1 MSSEEWEGRGNTATL
16 TNSPC
21 KKMSSKQ
28 FLQPDITFS
37 DDEDDDASLSAR
49 KISNQIKKTQTN
61 QDAIKHPNTFYVED
75 DEDPQ
80 EDSEVIF
87 SEEDESYS
95 KAQEQSSERKRKT
108 TKKTADKNSSK
119 RRRRIESDDE
129 DFLPEDEIDSEDND
143 EIESVASDEMSDER
157 ISDSDYDPDAED
169 CDDDGQNNQFFGIPE
184 DGADE
189 TINLSSDNESPDK
202 DTTRVIHSDS
212 REFWNKVEELKTK
225 GFSIQQ
231 AGALTNSGEF
241 ELII

>member
-1 MSSEEWEGRGNTATL
+1 MIQQLLSIRVDTEEGPRL
-16 TNSPC
+16 
-21 KKMSSKQ
+21 
-28 FLQPDITFS
+28 
-37 DDEDDDASLSAR
+37 EDDA
-49 KISNQIKKTQTN
+49 
-61 QDAIKHPNTFYVED
+61 

-95 KAQEQSSERKRKT
+95 KAQGQSSERKRKT
-108 TKKTADKNSSK
+108 TKKTATHKNSSK

-129 DFLPEDEIDSEDND
+129 DFLPEDEIDSEDNED
-143 EIESVASDEMSDER
+143 VESIASDEMSEER

-169 CDDDGQNNQFFGIPE
+169 CDDDADGQNSQFLGIPE

-202 DTTRVIHSDS
+202 DTTRVIHSNS
-212 REFWNKVEELKTK
+212 KEFWSKVEELKTK

-231 AGALTNSGEF
+231 AGGLTKSGEF
-241 ELII
+241 VI

>member
-1 MSSEEWEGRGNTATL
+1 MT
-16 TNSPC
+16 
-21 KKMSSKQ
+21 SKQ

-37 DDEDDDASLSAR
+37 DDEDDTSLSAR

-61 QDAIKHPNTFYVED
+61 KDAIKHPNTFYVED

-95 KAQEQSSERKRKT
+95 KAQGQSSERKRKT
-108 TKKTADKNSSK
+108 TKKTAAHKNSSK

-129 DFLPEDEIDSEDND
+129 DFLPEDEIDSEDNED
-143 EIESVASDEMSDER
+143 VESIASDEMSEER

-202 DTTRVIHSDS
+202 DTTRVIQSNS
-212 REFWNKVEELKTK
+212 KEFWSKVEELKTK

-231 AGALTNSGEF
+231 AGGLTKSGKF
-241 ELII
+241 VI

>member
-1 MSSEEWEGRGNTATL
+1 MT
-16 TNSPC
+16 
-21 KKMSSKQ
+21 SKQ

-37 DDEDDDASLSAR
+37 DDEDDTSLSAR

-61 QDAIKHPNTFYVED
+61 KDAIKHPNTFYVED

-95 KAQEQSSERKRKT
+95 KAQGQSSERKRKT
-108 TKKTADKNSSK
+108 TKKTAAHKNSSK

-129 DFLPEDEIDSEDND
+129 DFLPEDEIDSEDNED
-143 EIESVASDEMSDER
+143 VESIASDEMSEER

-169 CDDDGQNNQFFGIPE
+169 CDDDGQNNQFFGIPD

-202 DTTRVIHSDS
+202 DTTRVIQSNS
-212 REFWNKVEELKTK
+212 KEFWSKVEELKTK

-231 AGALTNSGEF
+231 AGGLTKSGKF
-241 ELII
+241 VI

>member
-1 MSSEEWEGRGNTATL
+1 MR
-16 TNSPC
+16 
-21 KKMSSKQ
+21 KMSSKQ

-37 DDEDDDASLSAR
+37 DDEDDTSLSAR

-61 QDAIKHPNTFYVED
+61 KDAIKHPNTFYVED

-87 SEEDESYS
+87 SEDDESYPT
-95 KAQEQSSERKRKT
+95 AQGQSSERKRKT
-108 TKKTADKNSSK
+108 TKKTAEKNSSK

-143 EIESVASDEMSDER
+143 DVESIASDDLSEER

-169 CDDDGQNNQFFGIPE
+169 CDDDGQNSQFFGIPE
-184 DGADE
+184 DTDE

-212 REFWNKVEELKTK
+212 KEFWNKVEELKTK

-231 AGALTNSGEF
+231 AGALTKSGEF
-241 ELII
+241 VTIIINY

>member
-1 MSSEEWEGRGNTATL
+1 MT
-16 TNSPC
+16 
-21 KKMSSKQ
+21 SKQ

-37 DDEDDDASLSAR
+37 DDEDETSLSAR

-61 QDAIKHPNTFYVED
+61 KDAIKHPNTFYVED

-108 TKKTADKNSSK
+108 TKKSASKNSAKK
-119 RRRRIESDDE
+119 RRKTESDDE
-129 DFLPEDEIDSEDND
+129 DFLPEDELDSEDND
-143 EIESVASDEMSDER
+143 DIESVASDEMSDER
-157 ISDSDYDPDAED
+157 ISDSDYDPEGED
-169 CDDDGQNNQFFGIPE
+169 CDDDVQNNQFFGIPE
-184 DGADE
+184 DVADE

-202 DTTRVIHSDS
+202 DTTRVIHSNS
-212 REFWNKVEELKTK
+212 KEFWNKVEELKTK

-231 AGALTNSGEF
+231 AGGLTKSGKF
-241 ELII
+241 LLCY

>member
-1 MSSEEWEGRGNTATL
+1 MT
-16 TNSPC
+16 
-21 KKMSSKQ
+21 SKQ

-37 DDEDDDASLSAR
+37 DDEDDTSLSAR

-61 QDAIKHPNTFYVED
+61 KDAIKHPNTFYVED

-95 KAQEQSSERKRKT
+95 KAQGQSSERKRKT
-108 TKKTADKNSSK
+108 TKKTAAHKNSSK

-129 DFLPEDEIDSEDND
+129 DFLPEDEIDSEDNED
-143 EIESVASDEMSDER
+143 VESIASDEMSEER

-169 CDDDGQNNQFFGIPE
+169 CDDDGQNSQFFGIPE

-202 DTTRVIHSDS
+202 DTTRVIQSNS
-212 REFWNKVEELKTK
+212 KEFWSKVEELKTK

-231 AGALTNSGEF
+231 AGGLTKSGKF
-241 ELII
+241 VI